1 MAPGPHVGVQPGY
14 PFAGPG
20 HQMQAA
26 EQVFMGWQ
34 LWAAFRLFVNV
45 CEDQLPALQPTQG
58 ADFLCAERAAAVVEQ
73 GVVFWVHAGSGYPV
87 AFVNYTS
94 RVADGSA
101 PWRL

>member
-1 MAPGPHVGVQPGY
+1 
-14 PFAGPG
+14 
-20 HQMQAA
+20 MQAA
-26 EQVFMGWQ
+26 EQVFMGGQ
-34 LWAAFRLFVNV
+34 LGAAFRLFVNV

-73 GVVFWVHAGSGYPV
+73 GVVFWVHTGGGYPV
-87 AFVNYTS
+87 AFVSYTS